1 MFPLLITNILWL
13 IFGYI
18 NNTQV
23 QFYSYLSIVAI
34 QQILFSIF
42 LSTFYSMS
50 YILFDKSK
58 FHTQNG
64 ISLALRI
71 IFYSV
76 ISITSIFITIYSSYY
91 FSFLFF
97 TIVIGI
103 LCFISIF
110 GNYKIKRNELKTKQ
124 EQN

>member
-18 NNTQV
+18 NNTQI

-64 ISLALRI
+64 ISL
-71 IFYSV
+71 V
-76 ISITSIFITIYSSYY
+76 K
-91 FSFLFF
+91 
-97 TIVIGI
+97 
-103 LCFISIF
+103 
-110 GNYKIKRNELKTKQ
+110 NYLL
-124 EQN
+124 